1 MLRRRRTPHNLEE
14 EKDVAERKDK
24 GLLTVAIRINTFSG
38 SRSNTLEQQLQI
50 LKLFEFLSLHFSFID
65 TGVISV
71 LLALLI

>member
-38 SRSNTLEQQLQI
+38 SRSNTEQQLQI
-50 LKLFEFLSLHFSFID
+50 LTLLEFLSLHFSFID

>member
-38 SRSNTLEQQLQI
+38 SRSNTEQQLQI

>member
-38 SRSNTLEQQLQI
+38 SRSNTEQQLQI
-50 LKLFEFLSLHFSFID
+50 LKLFEFLGLHFSFID